1 MTTDRMIELAE
12 NAQFSYDNDEAKE
25 VRDDFFQTIKSLRE
39 KVNALERYGGGKDFG
54 RIFGDDSRDFRVC
67 LENLYIVARRMW

>member
-39 KVNALERYGGGKDFG
+39 KVNALERYGDGEDCC

>member
-39 KVNALERYGGGKDFG
+39 KVNALERYGDGKDFC